1 MSSVP
6 IWFEVVVC
14 VAAGALLA
22 TVAALLE
29 LYWRLRRNRG
39 LLGNPHHWNG
49 SDGEDR
55 TRRDRG
61 VHSVVDDGG

>member
-6 IWFEVVVC
+6 IWLEVVVF

-29 LYWRLRRNRG
+29 PYWRARRNRG

-49 SDGEDR
+49 SDDDDR
-55 TRRDRG
+55 TRRGRG
-61 VHSVVDDGG
+61 ANSVGDDGG